1 MKHYLLLAM
10 ISVLVN
16 AWVVT
21 PVRRVLHD
29 SLLTGRDGSVDRV
42 PHLLLGGADWPESQE
57 DL

>member
-1 MKHYLLLAM
+1 M